1 MDNYAHRTGLA
12 QRGKPHAWS
21 APGQLRKIAP
31 FPTACSTMRVLVV
44 EDDPALRL
52 GISRT
57 LQAEGWQVDAVT
69 DGEYALAATATQ
81 DYDAAVL
88 DLGLPRRSGQEVL
101 RQWRNHGKNLTVV
114 ILTAN
119 DGLSSR
125 LDGLNSGADDY
136 MAKPFEPEE
145 LVARLRAIARRRSGN
160 ISNLL
165 HVGSL
170 SFNTDSRELYFG
182 EQRIALSPRE
192 TALLELLMTSP
203 GTAVPKSRIISAMSS
218 WESNFSANSVEIY
231 ILKLRRKLAEA
242 GVTIVTLRGVG
253 YVLEPL

>member
-1 MDNYAHRTGLA
+1 
-12 QRGKPHAWS
+12 
-21 APGQLRKIAP
+21 
-31 FPTACSTMRVLVV
+31 MRVLVV

-52 GISRT
+52 GITRT

-69 DGEYALAATATQ
+69 DGEYALSATATQ

-88 DLGLPRRSGQEVL
+88 DLGLPRRSGQDVL
-101 RQWRNHGKNLTVV
+101 LRWRGQSKDLAVI

-119 DGLSSR
+119 DGLASR
-125 LDGLNSGADDY
+125 LQGLNNGADDY
-136 MAKPFEPEE
+136 LAKPFEPEE
-145 LVARLRAIARRRSGN
+145 LVARLRAITRRRSGN

-165 HVGSL
+165 AVGAL
-170 SFNTDSRELYFG
+170 SFNTDTRELHFG
-182 EQRIALSPRE
+182 EQRLRLSPRE
-192 TALLELLMTSP
+192 AALLELLMSSP
-203 GTAVPKSRIISAMSS
+203 GAAVPKSRIISAMSS

-242 GVTIVTLRGVG
+242 GINIVTLRGVG

>member
-1 MDNYAHRTGLA
+1 
-12 QRGKPHAWS
+12 
-21 APGQLRKIAP
+21 
-31 FPTACSTMRVLVV
+31 MRVLVV

-52 GISRT
+52 GITRT

-69 DGEYALAATATQ
+69 DGEYALSATATQ
-81 DYDAAVL
+81 AYDAAVL

-101 RQWRNHGKNLTVV
+101 LRWRGQGKDLAVI

-119 DGLSSR
+119 DGLASR
-125 LDGLNSGADDY
+125 LQGLNNGADDY
-136 MAKPFEPEE
+136 LAKPFEPEE
-145 LVARLRAIARRRSGN
+145 LVARLRAITRRRSGN

-165 HVGSL
+165 AVGAL
-170 SFNTDSRELYFG
+170 SFNTDSRELHFG
-182 EQRIALSPRE
+182 AQRLPLSPRE
-192 TALLELLMTSP
+192 AALLELLMSAP

-242 GVTIVTLRGVG
+242 GVNIVTLRGVG
-253 YVLEPL
+253 YVLELL